1 MCVAASSLGKK
12 RLEKEKE
19 MGPIKGGCINQDDS
33 LWDTQSTGGQ
43 YVKMNKMT
51 KYLTAAKYNSYIK
64 Y

>member
-33 LWDTQSTGGQ
+33 LGDT
-43 YVKMNKMT
+43 
-51 KYLTAAKYNSYIK
+51 
-64 Y
+64 